1 MMKFIFMNGASIA
14 ANSIKS
20 VAIKELDFD
29 AYELS
34 MPEGDMNIAAPLKEI
49 FETFEE
55 AARWAEATVGISFK
69 FED

>member
-1 MMKFIFMNGASIA
+1 MMKFISINGANIA

-20 VAIKELDFD
+20 VSIKALDFD

-34 MPEGDMNIAAPLKEI
+34 MPEGDMNISSPLKEI
-49 FETFEE
+49 FDTFEE
-55 AARWAEATVGISFK
+55 AARWAETYVGISFK